1 MNKNKEGRLKNEFC
15 RKFLPLQRIAPRSKT
30 DSRVEKNVGIM
41 KNDLHDGWHFFNGW
55 ARPMFELGKCNT

>member
-30 DSRVEKNVGIM
+30 DSRVEKMSGS
-41 KNDLHDGWHFFNGW
+41 
-55 ARPMFELGKCNT
+55 